1 MLKAAFVLLIAVFGA
16 AMFAAGAL
24 APAQLKTPLEN
35 LAAKAAAMLGTGGRL
50 HQAAES
56 AGKAAASRSASA
68 STTSGP
74 VGGAPAAA
82 SGAAYAA
89 STPMANLLV
98 PSVPPAK
105 ARYALQAATFASGDA
120 AALFASSVTAQGY
133 KATIIPVSD
142 ADQPFIVTVGD
153 YTSPDAASADQLPVE
168 QALKST
174 TLPPVVMLPPSH

>member
-35 LAAKAAAMLGTGGRL
+35 LAAKATAVLGTGRL

-56 AGKAAASRSASA
+56 TGKAAASRGATASG
-68 STTSGP
+68 TPGP
-74 VGGAPAAA
+74 AGGAPAAA

-133 KATIIPVSD
+133 KATIVPVSD

-153 YTSPDAASADQLPVE
+153 YASADAASADQLPVE
-168 QALKST
+168 QALKSA